1 MPQALRCLNRFSQVY
16 SQSSS
21 AGSRDSSLTN
31 HGVLQAKRLG
41 EHLATRSPAI
51 GPVTHIYASN
61 LQRAV
66 RTAQAIAA
74 AQSNAT
80 GGSKNLE
87 VVEVPELREKD
98 FGSDE
103 GKRFGTRGSDRAA
116 APASSTVDFVPSESR
131 DSMKIRADRF
141 IDTVLVPVVS
151 QATPQVAQRAIV
163 IVAHG
168 IILNVLLSCLL
179 SRFGP
184 GEVARF
190 SRPGDAPW
198 RSEWLAAW
206 SNTGYLE
213 AALRVASPVAESA
226 SDDKASSYNAHNE
239 LGERTEN
246 QLGTEQV
253 SAAHT
258 GHQDSTVIGDETASI
273 SPSVEA
279 ASSSSPS
286 LGLSRAAAPII
297 QLSVQTVNC
306 IEHLQGLKKTRGGIG
321 SAASDS
327 KQKTMDSFFS
337 RPAKKPK
344 TDV

>member
-1 MPQALRCLNRFSQVY
+1 MY

-21 AGSRDSSLTN
+21 AGSRDSPLTN
-31 HGVLQAKRLG
+31 HGVLQAQRLG

-66 RTAQAIAA
+66 RTAQAVAES
-74 AQSNAT
+74 QSRAT
-80 GGSKNLE
+80 GGNKSIG
-87 VVEVPELREKD
+87 VVQALELREKD

-103 GKRFGTRGSDRAA
+103 GKRFGTRGSDKAA
-116 APASSTVDFVPSESR
+116 AASSTADFIPSESR

-141 IDTVLVPVVS
+141 IDTVLVPVIGQATS
-151 QATPQVAQRAIV
+151 QAAQGAIV

-184 GEVARF
+184 DEVAKL

-198 RSEWLAAW
+198 RSEWLASW

-213 AALRVASPVAESA
+213 AVLRVATPVAEFA
-226 SDDKASSYNAHNE
+226 PTGPEASSREAHNE
-239 LGERTEN
+239 TDERPAN
-246 QLGTEQV
+246 QLATEQA
-253 SAAHT
+253 SASHT
-258 GHQDSTVIGDETASI
+258 SHQHSTPTGSKT
-273 SPSVEA
+273 PSLSSSVKA
-279 ASSSSPS
+279 ASTSSSPA
-286 LGLSRAAAPII
+286 LSHAIVPII
-297 QLSVQTVNC
+297 QLSVKTVNF

-327 KQKTMDSFFS
+327 KQRTVDSFFS
-337 RPAKKPK
+337 RPSKKPK
-344 TDV
+344 TDKTDS